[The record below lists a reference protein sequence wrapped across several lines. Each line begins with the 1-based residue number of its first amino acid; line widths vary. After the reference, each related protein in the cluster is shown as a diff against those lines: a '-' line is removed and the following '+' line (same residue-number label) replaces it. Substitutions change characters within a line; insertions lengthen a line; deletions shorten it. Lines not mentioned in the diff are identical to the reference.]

1 MEPNALAY
9 LVLGLWP
16 LIAIGLFQW
25 LPPVRAF
32 LANIFL
38 SYLFLPTAPVQFD
51 LPLLPPLDK
60 ETLPALSLCLAVFI
74 AVQQGRLEQ
83 VSWIPQSRLLRGLL
97 AVFVLSP
104 LFTVL
109 ANTDALFFGRIGLPG
124 LGLRDAISLVLTR
137 IIMIVPML
145 VALGL
150 LRRRQDLRDML
161 LGFALFGLI
170 YSAPMLIEVR
180 LSPQL
185 NNWIYGFYQ
194 HLFDQSI
201 RFGGYRPVVFLYHGI
216 WVAFFAMSAT
226 LATAA
231 IARQSAGPER
241 ARAAILM
248 LYLFVVLVLCK
259 SIGALLYALI
269 LLPLVLFM
277 PQRIQILLAM
287 IIATAALTY
296 PVIKGAGLLPE
307 QTLVEAFARISAE
320 RANSLQFRLN
330 NETLLLERAM
340 ERPWLGWGSWGRNQ
354 IYDPITGEE
363 LIADGRWVIAI
374 GFYGWIGFIAEM
386 GLLAAPIFVMVL
398 RYGTL
403 HAAGLSTL
411 AGATALILSVNIL
424 DLLPNATLTPLT
436 WLLSGGLLG
445 HCEYLRH
452 RRQAPDPAT
461 PSSPAPKRTQKPLHS
476 VM

>member
-109 ANTDALFFGRIGLPG
+109 TNTDALFFGRIGLPG

-161 LGFALFGLI
+161 LGFAL
-170 YSAPMLIEVR
+170 
-180 LSPQL
+180 
-185 NNWIYGFYQ
+185 
-194 HLFDQSI
+194 
-201 RFGGYRPVVFLYHGI
+201 
-216 WVAFFAMSAT
+216 
-226 LATAA
+226 
-231 IARQSAGPER
+231 
-241 ARAAILM
+241 
-248 LYLFVVLVLCK
+248 
-259 SIGALLYALI
+259 
-269 LLPLVLFM
+269 
-277 PQRIQILLAM
+277 
-287 IIATAALTY
+287 
-296 PVIKGAGLLPE
+296 
-307 QTLVEAFARISAE
+307 
-320 RANSLQFRLN
+320 
-330 NETLLLERAM
+330 
-340 ERPWLGWGSWGRNQ
+340 
-354 IYDPITGEE
+354 
-363 LIADGRWVIAI
+363 
-374 GFYGWIGFIAEM
+374 
-386 GLLAAPIFVMVL
+386 
-398 RYGTL
+398 
-403 HAAGLSTL
+403 
-411 AGATALILSVNIL
+411 
-424 DLLPNATLTPLT
+424 
-436 WLLSGGLLG
+436 
-445 HCEYLRH
+445 
-452 RRQAPDPAT
+452 
-461 PSSPAPKRTQKPLHS
+461 
-476 VM
+476 